1 MTHAVAMLTRLVR
14 GHLCSVFVELALVH
28 AADRRSLSCQQTR
41 WNSSGSFLSAVVS
54 RGAAAGPGEHGR
66 ATIHVEFAVLQHAG
80 AAVADAVAHLA
91 RLLGVPGHSRSLRVV
106 LAVDV
111 ASCPFIG
118 GWSFCFRLVE
128 GGRYRHMR
136 PQSVWPLGGRTG
148 RAGDVR
154 AALAGPLCHRAV
166 VAQLLYVGTHAQV
179 AHEHAAH
186 ARAVQARLVRL
197 DLLAVF
203 VVLQHE
209 VATPI
214 TWRPDF

>member
-1 MTHAVAMLTRLVR
+1 MQL
-14 GHLCSVFVELALVH
+14 
-28 AADRRSLSCQQTR
+28 
-41 WNSSGSFLSAVVS
+41 
-54 RGAAAGPGEHGR
+54 
-66 ATIHVEFAVLQHAG
+66 AVLQDAG
-80 AAVADAVAHLA
+80 AAVADAVADLA
-91 RLLGVPGHSRSLRVV
+91 RLLRVPGHSRSLGVV

-111 ASCPFIG
+111 ATR
-118 GWSFCFRLVE
+118 SFLGERCFGFWLVE

-154 AALAGPLCHRAV
+154 AALAGPLGHRAV
-166 VAQLLYVGTHAQV
+166 VAQLLDVGTDAQV

-186 ARAVQARLVRL
+186 TRAVQARLVRL
-197 DLLAVF
+197 DLLAVL

>member
-41 WNSSGSFLSAVVS
+41 RNSSGSFLSAVVS

-66 ATIHVEFAVLQHAG
+66 ATIHVKFAVLQHAG

-128 GGRYRHMR
+128 GGRYRH
-136 PQSVWPLGGRTG
+136 G